1 MYAFFSLFPI
11 FLAVVLMTR
20 FRVSPGKALPIA
32 LLFTAVSGL
41 FVWDMPIIQIFS
53 ASLLGVLKSL
63 DILLIIAGAILLLNV
78 LKKSDAISVIN
89 QTFAF
94 ISPDRR
100 IQVIIIAWLFSN
112 FIEGAAGFGA
122 APALAAPLLV
132 GLGFPALTAVVVSL
146 LCNTLAVPF
155 GAVGIPVITT
165 NATLAPDLAKLGMPQ
180 EAFAAKMLDEL
191 TGIFAC
197 SGAFLPF
204 FAVISLILL
213 SRDKRWFKS
222 IIEIFPFAFVSGLL
236 YVLPWRYS
244 AIYIG
249 PELANIIGSVVALPL
264 LLILM
269 KTSWLTPTYIWK
281 FPWNRSKEI
290 ESEIPTLSMP
300 YWKAWLPYGAIA
312 ILLLITR
319 LPMLPCKSFLN
330 SFLKITLPPLPETA
344 GTVFSWSIMANPGI
358 FPFFFVSILAVYFYR
373 LPKGELTRLIIG
385 TDKQIRMASIAIAS
399 SFAIVQVMVFS
410 ATSMALPG
418 MLTVVAEAAAK
429 CFGRFYILC
438 APLIGIFGTF
448 FAGSCTVSDILFVGI
463 QFHTAHLLGL
473 PETTIVALQNVGGGL
488 GSMIRLSGIIAACVT
503 VNASGKE
510 GKVLLLNCIPLVI
523 LTALALVVTF
533 VIYIA

>member
-281 FPWNRSKEI
+281 FPWNRGKEI

-344 GTVFSWSIMANPGI
+344 GIVFSWSIMANPGI

-410 ATSMALPG
+410 ATDRKS
-418 MLTVVAEAAAK
+418 VV
-429 CFGRFYILC
+429 
-438 APLIGIFGTF
+438 
-448 FAGSCTVSDILFVGI
+448 
-463 QFHTAHLLGL
+463 
-473 PETTIVALQNVGGGL
+473 
-488 GSMIRLSGIIAACVT
+488 
-503 VNASGKE
+503 
-510 GKVLLLNCIPLVI
+510 
-523 LTALALVVTF
+523 
-533 VIYIA
+533 